1 MIKKNPIRSIVFGFL
16 IVILMGAFLLMLPL
30 SSKDGNLDIVD
41 ALFMSTSATCVTGLS
56 VISLAKLTLFGQLVI
71 LALIQ
76 VGGFGYMSMTSLIF
90 LTFKKHLSYRDKLI
104 LKEAL
109 SYPEIHSITGFFKRI
124 MIFAVMCEIVGAFL
138 LFFVFYPKMGIE
150 KGIYYAIFHSI
161 SAFNN
166 AGFSLF
172 SNSLV
177 GYRYDLLLNFTIM
190 ALIVV
195 GGIGFVVIDELYLF
209 KKGKIRYLSLHAK
222 TVLLSTAIL
231 IFSAAIL
238 IYAIERHGI
247 LANHGFFK
255 DMLVSLFQSITTR
268 TAGFNTVDLSY
279 MHNSTLFLFVMLM
292 FIGASPAST
301 GGGIKTTTAAV
312 VFLAMY
318 SYISGEKEVVAFKR
332 RIPDETVYK
341 SFVVMVLSFM
351 VVSLSAFVLSDIEK
365 VGFLAALF
373 ESVSALSTVGLS
385 VSKTSLSLS
394 AGFNDFGK
402 LLITLLMFV
411 GRVGLFS
418 FSVALFRKKVL
429 RSYRLPEGR
438 IFV

>member
-1 MIKKNPIRSIVFGFL
+1 MIAKNPLRSIVLGFL
-16 IVILMGAFLLMLPL
+16 IVILTGALLLMLPL
-30 SSKDGNLDIVD
+30 SSKSGGLSPVN
-41 ALFMSTSATCVTGLS
+41 ALFMSTSAVCVTGLA
-56 VISLAKLTLFGQLVI
+56 VVSLTKLTLFGQLVI

-76 VGGFGYMSMTSLIF
+76 VGGFGYMSMTSMIF

-109 SYPEIHSITGFFKRI
+109 SYPEMHSITGFFKRI
-124 MIFAVMCEIVGAFL
+124 MVFAVMCEIVGASL
-138 LFFVFYPKMGIE
+138 LFFVFYPDMGIE

-172 SNSLV
+172 SDSFV
-177 GYRYDLLLNFTIM
+177 GYKYNLLLNLTIM
-190 ALIVV
+190 SLIVV
-195 GGIGFVVIDELYLF
+195 GGIGFIVIDELYLF
-209 KKGKIRYLSLHAK
+209 KKGKIRYLSLHVK

-231 IFSAAIL
+231 IFGGAIL
-238 IYAIERHGI
+238 IYAIEKHGI

-255 DMLVSLFQSITTR
+255 DMLVSVFQSITTR

-279 MHNSTLFLFVMLM
+279 MHNSTLFLLVVLM

-301 GGGIKTTTAAV
+301 GGGIKTTTAAT
-312 VFLAMY
+312 VFLAIY
-318 SYISGEKEVVAFKR
+318 SYIRGEKEVVAFR
-332 RIPDETVYK
+332 RKIPDETVYK
-341 SFVVMVLSFM
+341 SFVVIVLSFM
-351 VVSLSAFVLSDIEK
+351 VVSVSAFVLSDIEK
-365 VGFLAALF
+365 VNFLAALF

-394 AGFNDFGK
+394 ASFNDFGK
-402 LLITLLMFV
+402 LLITLLMFM
-411 GRVGLFS
+411 GRIGLFS
-418 FSVALFRKKVL
+418 FSVALFKKKVL